1 MHSDLALHL
10 VADLLWTGLI
20 VSLPVLGATMLVGV
34 VISVLQ
40 VVTQVQE
47 LSLTFVPKLVA
58 AAVVLL
64 AFGPWALGRLSAFT
78 TRVWSAIPGL
88 VG

>member
-10 VADLLWTGLI
+10 VADLLWTGLM
-20 VSLPVLGATMLVGV
+20 VSLPLLAVTMLVGV
-34 VISVLQ
+34 AIGVLQ

-47 LSLTFVPKLVA
+47 LTLTFVPKLVA
-58 AAVVLL
+58 AALVLL
-64 AFGPWALGRLSAFT
+64 AFGPWTLGRLSAFT

-88 VG
+88 F

>member
-20 VSLPVLGATMLVGV
+20 VSLPLLGVTMAVGV
-34 VISVLQ
+34 AIGVLQ

-47 LSLTFVPKLVA
+47 LTLTFVPKLVA
-58 AAVVLL
+58 AALVLL
-64 AFGPWALGRLSAFT
+64 AFGPWTLGRLSAFT

-88 VG
+88 V